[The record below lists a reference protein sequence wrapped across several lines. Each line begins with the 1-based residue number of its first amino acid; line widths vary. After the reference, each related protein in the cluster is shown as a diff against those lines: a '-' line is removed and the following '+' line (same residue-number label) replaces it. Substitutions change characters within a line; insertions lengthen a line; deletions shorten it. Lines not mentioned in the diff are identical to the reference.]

1 MSNESHTG
9 LFLANEIEEIIKKI
23 GPEKFS
29 AIVTDA
35 GANIQNARKIITEK
49 YQNILNIRCIAHAI
63 NLISKDICNTS
74 FANRILTRCNTIV
87 TFFKKSHQGGKVSIN
102 IPLLYYIINSFFY
115 IKLLIGSALN
125 KEAKNF
131 QVNGGSLKRWVN
143 TRWHTMFDCVDSIRR
158 HKEVLEKVNIK
169 LLFVYH
175 YIISIKLFIY
185 LFIFIYSYDL
195 IIQILFRQQ
204 F

>member
-1 MSNESHTG
+1 MAA
-9 LFLANEIEEIIKKI
+9 FIK
-23 GPEKFS
+23 
-29 AIVTDA
+29 
-35 GANIQNARKIITEK
+35 Q
-49 YQNILNIRCIAHAI
+49 
-63 NLISKDICNTS
+63 
-74 FANRILTRCNTIV
+74 
-87 TFFKKSHQGGKVSIN
+87 
-102 IPLLYYIINSFFY
+102 SFFY

-131 QVNGGSLKRWVN
+131 QVNRGSLKRWVN

-158 HKEVLEKVNIK
+158 HKKVLEKVNIK